1 MATALL
7 ACLLASLEQQKRW
20 QLQFEMPQIS
30 PQEAQPSKF
39 CFERK
44 KTVTKKASMNL
55 TQICIIGID
64 SLPFTMYVPF
74 FT

>member
-44 KTVTKKASMNL
+44 KNVKKRASTMNL
-55 TQICIIGID
+55 TKFA
-64 SLPFTMYVPF
+64 LL
-74 FT
+74 

>member
-44 KTVTKKASMNL
+44 KNVTKKASN
-55 TQICIIGID
+55 
-64 SLPFTMYVPF
+64 V
-74 FT
+74 